1 MNTLLQSVCVCLLKD
16 ALLHDCGYMRGCL
29 FLLTLL
35 TACFD
40 NLFKACSYIPCTSS
54 RTWLLLTVLGLMGCL
69 LLISGHVTLQFKDK
83 LYLIGG
89 RSSDIQSYNLENTE
103 RNADVWYTADGGTC
117 YYSFK

>member
-1 MNTLLQSVCVCLLKD
+1 
-16 ALLHDCGYMRGCL
+16 
-29 FLLTLL
+29 
-35 TACFD
+35 
-40 NLFKACSYIPCTSS
+40 
-54 RTWLLLTVLGLMGCL
+54 MGCL

-117 YYSFK
+117 YYSFQSKQDKGFEIPSKRRPETTRWLVDP